1 MAGNADVRG
10 RPARSRCGGEKRA
23 GRHVVENGTGEVE
36 LTQKNGRAATD
47 GAFESIMHDSQEGE
61 SGSIRKSSTLTF
73 RRDNRRSP
81 LSRPD
86 ANLPRN
92 DSHRD
97 SHRRV
102 SSHPVKTPRGKP
114 AGPARRIRRRAGQAS
129 G

>member
-1 MAGNADVRG
+1 MRG
-10 RPARSRCGGEKRA
+10 RPARSRYGGEKRA

-92 DSHRD
+92 DSHR
-97 SHRRV
+97 RV
-102 SSHPVKTPRGKP
+102 SSHPGKTPRGKP

>member
-47 GAFESIMHDSQEGE
+47 GAFESIMHDSQERE

-92 DSHRD
+92 DSR
-97 SHRRV
+97 RRV
-102 SSHPVKTPRGKP
+102 SSHPGKTPRGKP

>member
-47 GAFESIMHDSQEGE
+47 GAFESIMHDGQEGE

-73 RRDNRRSP
+73 RRDSLRSP

-86 ANLPRN
+86 ANLPQN
-92 DSHRD
+92 DSHRRI
-97 SHRRV
+97 SN
-102 SSHPVKTPRGKP
+102 HPGKTPRARP